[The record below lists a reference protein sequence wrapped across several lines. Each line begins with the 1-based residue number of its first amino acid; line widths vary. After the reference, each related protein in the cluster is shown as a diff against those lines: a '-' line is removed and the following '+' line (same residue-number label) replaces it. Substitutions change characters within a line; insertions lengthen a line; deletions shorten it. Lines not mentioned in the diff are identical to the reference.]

1 MSHIINVAVAAAVAG
16 LGLCLTTPSTM
27 ADELGLQFNS
37 KDPGVLDGYG
47 VFYVNGIDIYAGS
60 GFFFDY
66 GSSGAPYT
74 FNRVSP
80 GSIFVDEGY
89 IYADFTSTNTSAD
102 YDIRLATSF
111 TSGGK
116 FGNQIQAVITDH
128 GSEKLNTIGYFDTP
142 IISVTLPGSSGGG
155 SSGGGSSG
163 GGSSGN
169 APSPEVNTL
178 VGLLVAAG
186 TAAFLRRRR
195 GGQESASI

>member
-1 MSHIINVAVAAAVAG
+1 MSHIINVAVAAAVEG

-80 GSIFVDEGY
+80 GSIFADEGY
-89 IYADFTSTNTSAD
+89 I
-102 YDIRLATSF
+102 
-111 TSGGK
+111 
-116 FGNQIQAVITDH
+116 
-128 GSEKLNTIGYFDTP
+128 
-142 IISVTLPGSSGGG
+142 
-155 SSGGGSSG
+155 
-163 GGSSGN
+163 
-169 APSPEVNTL
+169 
-178 VGLLVAAG
+178 
-186 TAAFLRRRR
+186 
-195 GGQESASI
+195 